1 MKSKLSV
8 HNNQNTGRLYFLDNL
23 KIFLIVLVI
32 FHHTGQAYGPTGGF
46 WQYKSSLHESVIWLG
61 RFFGVNAA
69 FFMGLFFLISGY
81 FFPGSYERKGGKEFI
96 KDKLLR
102 FGIPL
107 LFALL
112 IMQPLEMFFYY
123 INYSGNHP
131 LSFSDYYFKIFFGI
145 GGMPEWFKPSIGF
158 PEMNF
163 GHLWFVE
170 HLLVYSILY
179 FLLRSLLRESFTL
192 KFKTNPLIMI
202 TVITL
207 LIIIITVIV
216 RIWYPIDRWT
226 GLLGFIQ
233 SEPAHLPQYFLMFTT
248 GIIAYR
254 NDWITKISENSGRVF
269 LTIGLLLSSIVWVS
283 LMLPDSLIRI
293 IWKSWPVYESILAV
307 TVSWGL
313 ITFFRK
319 RFNFTNKF
327 LDNIASATYA
337 VYIFHFPV
345 VLFFQYSLD
354 KVQIGGALGKFM
366 IVATLSVITTFFI
379 SWTIKK
385 IPGISRIL

>member
-1 MKSKLSV
+1 MKSEISAYK
-8 HNNQNTGRLYFLDNL
+8 HNSGRLYFLDNL
-23 KIFLIVLVI
+23 KIFLIILVI

-46 WQYKSSLHESVIWLG
+46 WQYKSSLNESVIWLG

-96 KDKLLR
+96 KDKLIR

-107 LFALL
+107 LFAVL

-123 INYSGNHP
+123 INYSGNP
-131 LSFSDYYFKIFFGI
+131 PISFGDYYFKIFFGI
-145 GGMPEWFKPSIGF
+145 GGMPSWFKPVIGF

-163 GHLWFVE
+163 GHLWFIE
-170 HLLVYSILY
+170 HLLVYSMLY
-179 FLLRSLLRESFTL
+179 FLLRSLLNKNFTL
-192 KFKTNPLIMI
+192 KFKTDPVRTIATILILI
-202 TVITL
+202 ISFTVI
-207 LIIIITVIV
+207 I

-233 SEPAHLPQYFLMFTT
+233 SEPAHLPQYFLMFIT

-254 NDWITKISENSGRVF
+254 NDWMNKITENSGRVF
-269 LTIGLLLSSIVWVS
+269 LTAGLSLSSLVWFS
-283 LMLPDSLIRI
+283 LLLPDSFIRI
-293 IWKSWPVYESILAV
+293 IWKSWPVYESTLAV
-307 TVSWGL
+307 ALSWGL
-313 ITFFRK
+313 IIFFRK
-319 RFNFTNKF
+319 SFNFTNKF
-327 LDNIASATYA
+327 LDNLAAASYA

-354 KVQIGGALGKFM
+354 KVVLGGAMGKFL
-366 IVATLSVITTFFI
+366 IVSVLSVITTFFI
-379 SWTIKK
+379 SWIIKK
-385 IPGISRIL
+385 IPGFNKVL